1 MRNGS
6 PGGVG
11 GGDGNEGED
20 EKGCEVEA
28 VAAGAAVVKHAVT
41 GEWSG
46 HVSEKNAKQEAER
59 DYC

>member
-6 PGGVG
+6 LGGVG

-28 VAAGAAVVKHAVT
+28 VAAAAVKHAVA

-46 HVSEKNAKQEAER
+46 HVSEKNAKQEAAR